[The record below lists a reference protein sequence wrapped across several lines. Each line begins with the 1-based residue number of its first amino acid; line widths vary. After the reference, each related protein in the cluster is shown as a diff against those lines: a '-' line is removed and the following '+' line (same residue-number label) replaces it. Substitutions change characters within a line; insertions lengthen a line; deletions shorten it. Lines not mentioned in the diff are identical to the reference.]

1 MRYKVEY
8 SWVSRM
14 TGVKHHG
21 EMGTFS
27 TEKEANIMVDTVGA
41 MLDTIADHWG
51 AYVQVVA

>member
-1 MRYKVEY
+1 MRYRVEY

-14 TGVKHHG
+14 TGVRHHG

-27 TEKEANIMVDTVGA
+27 TEQEADIMTETVRA
-41 MLDTIADHWG
+41 MLNTISDRYG